1 VTAGGDVTPR
11 SLALHDALA
20 SAFNARQWDE
30 VRSLYHDDALLCT
43 VAAQHQVL
51 GPDELMEVF
60 AGLDKTAY
68 LLGAEQQ
75 VVPIDDH
82 AVIVTAPLRYEHSH
96 GVAHDQKCWLLTF
109 KDDLV
114 FRSCDYATES
124 AARAAY
130 AEHGV
135 EIGIHERT

>member
-1 VTAGGDVTPR
+1 MTPR

-30 VRSLYHDDALLCT
+30 VRALYHDDALLCT

-51 GPDELMEVF
+51 GPDELMVVF

-68 LLGAEQQ
+68 LIGAEQR

-82 AVIVTAPLRYEHSH
+82 AVIVTAPLRYEHGR

-114 FRSCDYATES
+114 FRSCDYATEA
-124 AARAAY
+124 AARGAY
-130 AEHGV
+130 AEHGI

>member
-1 VTAGGDVTPR
+1 MPPR

-20 SAFNARQWDE
+20 AAFNARQWDA
-30 VRSLYHDDALLCT
+30 VRSLYHDDALLRT
-43 VAAQHQVL
+43 VAARHKVL

-68 LLGAEQQ
+68 LIGSEQQ
-75 VVPIDDH
+75 VVPVDDD
-82 AVIVTAPLRYEHSH
+82 AVIVMASLRYEHNR

-114 FRSCDYATES
+114 FRSCDYPTEV

-130 AEHGV
+130 AEHG
-135 EIGIHERT
+135 IDLGIHEHS

>member
-1 VTAGGDVTPR
+1 MATPR

-20 SAFNARQWDE
+20 AAFTERRWED

-43 VAAQHQVL
+43 VAAHHEVL

-60 AGLDKTAY
+60 ARLDQTAY
-68 LLGAEQQ
+68 MIGKDPRA
-75 VVPIDDH
+75 VPIDDH
-82 AVIVTAPLRYEHSH
+82 AVMVIASLRYENSM
-96 GVAHDQKCWLLTF
+96 GIAHDQVCWLLTF

-114 FRSCDYATES
+114 YRSRDYPSEA

-130 AEHGV
+130 AEHGID
-135 EIGIHERT
+135 IGIHERT

>member
-1 VTAGGDVTPR
+1 MPPR

-20 SAFNARQWDE
+20 TAFNARRWDE

-43 VAAQHQVL
+43 VAAKHRVL

-60 AGLDKTAY
+60 ADLDKTAY
-68 LLGAEQQ
+68 LIGAEQQ

-82 AVIVTAPLRYEHSH
+82 AVIVMAPLRYEHGR

-114 FRSCDYATES
+114 FRTSDYPSEAV
-124 AARAAY
+124 ARAAY
-130 AEHGV
+130 AEHGID
-135 EIGIHERT
+135 IGLHERS